1 MVVAQRSSIPGLRAT
16 ASGTILVASSSAGW
30 VAMYQLLTSIA
41 SRDIAL
47 RQLPAFAA
55 AFLIAS
61 FLYKFGSFALECV
74 AFLVT
79 WFVIDAALQ
88 FVTGREAG

>member
-1 MVVAQRSSIPGLRAT
+1 
-16 ASGTILVASSSAGW
+16 
-30 VAMYQLLTSIA
+30 MYQLLTSIA

-55 AFLIAS
+55 AFLTAS
-61 FLYKFGSFALECV
+61 FFYKFGSFALECV